1 MWNNYIN
8 VIIYYY
14 EGKEVIQLEY
24 EAYNAMAL
32 KQLKQICVNV
42 REKWPVCKLAI
53 IHRIG

>member
-1 MWNNYIN
+1 MAYS
-8 VIIYYY
+8 